1 MGRILLLSGHA
12 SAADRERCRGLA
24 GFLRRRARVEAEAAT
39 AEVAPPQDEQDEKE
53 NARPGSLA
61 AALLRLA
68 GTGRLSYAEA
78 PDGTWDVLYTASREA
93 SRSVRDAG
101 PSAAFPEA
109 VQKKHAAAF
118 RSSEGALLRFPVESG
133 EGTVEKALEVFITD
147 WSPCPAAAA
156 VAIHRAHPFAADLAK
171 AEGPFFT
178 GRYVRHPLTGDLLP
192 VWVAD
197 WVRPDFGTGAV
208 LVNPA
213 HDATDLAFGRAVG
226 LPIRFALAP
235 AGFDGS
241 PATWPQPP
249 VVKTGQTIRT
259 GPYDGLS
266 PAEAVIRYFEV
277 MAERGLAERYRD
289 IQAGR
294 WQIGRL
300 VSSAEGAAGD
310 LAWHPVR
317 HALLPAGAA
326 ESGALAVDL
335 TEADLLAAAVALAEG
350 PAPVLVCPAGEQAG
364 ELLALRLLAFDLA
377 GGPAGEPAV
386 VHLVQ
391 KVQES
396 KMEAPPEVTALAA
409 LLSAPLQ
416 QVAVVK
422 QQTVEQIQ
430 RFLRVHRELVE
441 APAEAGEPG
450 AAGAPDT
457 LLRALG
463 KVKAAV
469 SEGDPAKAFSLLAQ
483 TQKQLRDLSTVQ
495 RSGALP
501 GYCVLAGVVAGLEV
515 PAGMPA
521 AAAWSQIP

>member
-1 MGRILLLSGHA
+1 MERILLLSGHA

-24 GFLRRRARVEAEAAT
+24 GFLRRRARVETET
-39 AEVAPPQDEQDEKE
+39 VKTEVAPPLEEQDE
-53 NARPGSLA
+53 NAQSGSLG

-68 GTGRLSYAEA
+68 GAGRLSYADA
-78 PDGTWDVLYTASREA
+78 PDGTWDVLYTASRAA
-93 SRSVRDAG
+93 SQSVRDAG

-118 RSSEGALLRFPVESG
+118 RSSEGALLRFPGESG
-133 EGTVEKALEVFITD
+133 EASVEQALEVFITD

-171 AEGPFFT
+171 KEGPFFT

-249 VVKTGQTIRT
+249 VVKTGQTVRT

-266 PAEAVIRYFEV
+266 PAEAVTRYFEV

-289 IQAGR
+289 LQVGR

-300 VSSAEGAAGD
+300 IPGPEGT
-310 LAWHPVR
+310 LAWHPAR
-317 HALLPAGAA
+317 QALLPAGAA

-377 GGPAGEPAV
+377 GGPAGEPAA

-441 APAEAGEPG
+441 APAEADEPG

-469 SEGDPAKAFSLLAQ
+469 REGDPAKAFSLLAQ

-521 AAAWSQIP
+521 AAAWSQMP